1 MSHPLH
7 ILAFSGSLRKASLNT
22 ALLREAA
29 ALLPDGVTLEI
40 FDLSPI
46 PLYNGDVEAAGVPE
60 AVRQFKAKIA
70 EADAL
75 LVACPEYNY
84 SVTGVLKNALDWAS
98 RPAKDSPLHGKPLAM
113 LGAGGQSGTMRAQFH
128 LRQMLVHSNVLVLN
142 KPEVYIQRAFEKFD
156 AEGRLKDEALREQVR
171 HLVAALVAWT
181 RRLNPEPEKALA

>member
-156 AEGRLKDEALREQVR
+156 AEDRLKDEALREQVR

-181 RRLNPEPEKALA
+181 RRLNPEPERELA